1 MLFRKSFAAV
11 VLIAFTVAGCAQQP
25 KLTADELAKLQGG
38 RTTVVAYFQ
47 CAPINYLTG
56 GKIMTYTPTIRVDG
70 KEVGKI
76 EYCGHTRFTV
86 DSGQRQLVISNPNS
100 VFNRDGTSR
109 PQIFRPGATQY
120 LSIQQDGYYVITH
133 HWVRKA
139 DADTGIAALDKI
151 KPVF

>member
-1 MLFRKSFAAV
+1 
-11 VLIAFTVAGCAQQP
+11 
-25 KLTADELAKLQGG
+25 
-38 RTTVVAYFQ
+38 
-47 CAPINYLTG
+47 
-56 GKIMTYTPTIRVDG
+56 MTYTSTIRVDG

-76 EYCGHTRFTV
+76 EYCAHTRFTV
-86 DSGQRQLVISNPNS
+86 DSGQRQLVISNPNA

-120 LSIQQDGYYVITH
+120 LSIHQDGYHVITH
-133 HWVRKA
+133 RWVRKA